1 MSFSFDVTCDQSNRE
16 ALYGTDR
23 FLEGLRNEPLTESLY
38 GGDLRCVD
46 VADFALDFFK
56 SSSSI
61 SSFVEDLPSELLTAK
76 GRLIVE
82 IAFLPSPPK

>member
-23 FLEGLRNEPLTESLY
+23 FLEGLLNEPLTESLY
-38 GGDLRCVD
+38 GGDLRCVG
-46 VADFALDFFK
+46 VDFALDFFK